1 MRVFTFLD
9 RERVRKEFLL
19 AGVRLVRIKGIE
31 LFIRDNALA
40 LHFMSSSMTTNTDK
54 KNTRDDY

>member
-40 LHFMSSSMTTNTDK
+40 LHFMPSSMTMNTDK